1 MAYSTARL
9 ERYLDTVDRFLD
21 VDSSRIREA
30 SNGDQYLTFKVT
42 TRNARQERLEDKILT
57 SINNAVDPDA
67 YGVDTGSTGG
77 RHTST
82 YTVILDKSN
91 HDIDLISGRY
101 RGYYN
106 DVAGI
111 SERDAD
117 HATRPGY
124 PTPYLIDGVHF
135 KVDAPHAT
143 VLGQSIGDWTADWW
157 TWGFQSPAQL
167 VVPPNG
173 PPIIEGNPFT
183 DATGD
188 FAGLNNGGPVF
199 FVAGTFGGTAERT
212 FNVPEGKPLLIPLV
226 NFIANR
232 FDTDIP
238 TDVKLQKAEINQE
251 LAGIKDTITGL
262 FAEIDGIPVQ
272 NLGLHYEETDFFSLG
287 RARPDTLATV
297 FGAPVGDDLY
307 PSKSIGNWLMVEH
320 LSPGEH
326 TLHFG
331 GSIDGTT
338 VSVTDHIYII

>member
-124 PTPYLIDGVHF
+124 PTPYLIDGVPF

-143 VLGQSIGDWTADWW
+143 VLGQSIAQWTADWW
-157 TWGFQSPAQL
+157 TWALQAPTAR
-167 VVPPNG
+167 VTY
-173 PPIIEGNPFT
+173 EGNPLT
-183 DATGD
+183 DTTGE
-188 FAGLNNGGPVF
+188 FANVNNDGPVF
-199 FVAGTFGGTAERT
+199 FVPGAFPPYGPANVERT
-212 FNVPEGKPLLIPLV
+212 FTVDEGTPLLVPVL
-226 NFIANR
+226 NYLWLATGG
-232 FDTDIP
+232 DT
-238 TDVKLQKAEINQE
+238 KADADAHIDDWNA
-251 LAGIKDTITGL
+251 LDKSF
-262 FAEIDGIPVQ
+262 FAEIDGKPVQ
-272 NLGLHYEETDFFSLG
+272 DLTAHLEESNYFSPGLAQPGSMLKTFVLDYELDQSEDFF
-287 RARPDTLATV
+287 
-297 FGAPVGDDLY
+297 
-307 PSKSIGNWLMVEH
+307 PSQAAGYWLMIEH
-320 LSPGEH
+320 LSQGEH

-331 GSIDGTT
+331 GTAGTNT
-338 VSVTDHIYII
+338 VSITDHIYII